1 MGTRT
6 RPDSSFS
13 RHYLTT
19 SNFSGKH
26 LLSTFNNGTNEPNN
40 PPKPERPEPG
50 IDDAPISSS
59 DDEVEAGDRDIVDIS
74 DLEEDKELKA
84 PEKQSLEDKLAESS
98 APARRSGRAPVSKQD
113 GDDKLEVSSSQEKTR
128 ARTSSALD
136 DRDNLI
142 EMWGSSQH
150 SKRRKGAQFSSQ
162 SRPSVSS
169 VPSSQDS
176 KSTSKPQKN
185 KKAYGKKSPQEKKK
199 KKEESSFQMPRE
211 IDMPSPPPSKTRAN
225 GKSPEFKN
233 PPALPNGISSDND
246 PQFAD
251 VLDLPSQDDASPLSS
266 PINTPSPPSSAFN
279 FEFSQADEEITL
291 PKKALCPMC
300 KEEVDPEAL
309 MRFEAQP
316 KQRFRDQMVFCES
329 HQASSA
335 EKEWKS
341 KGYPTIDWDIFDER
355 IRGYYDDLAKF
366 LVPECSS
373 YYRNL
378 LDSAMKSGK
387 AKNFRLTL
395 SGGGL
400 EDISCGYYGT
410 RGSGKMLQAVTTHF
424 APQLRRL
431 AAADNIVKTAG
442 VAGYAQAVL
451 VPELA
456 VRLVK
461 EDMNI
466 DDDQSARQILRDSIS
481 IGEKLNAQLNDVVP
495 VPELDEDKENVAA

>member
-1 MGTRT
+1 M
-6 RPDSSFS
+6 
-13 RHYLTT
+13 
-19 SNFSGKH
+19 
-26 LLSTFNNGTNEPNN
+26 STFNNKTNKPS
-40 PPKPERPEPG
+40 KPERPEPG

-59 DDEVEAGDRDIVDIS
+59 EDEVEAGDQDVANIS
-74 DLEEDKELKA
+74 DLEEDRELKA
-84 PEKQSLEDKLAESS
+84 PVKPSLEDKLAESS
-98 APARRSGRAPVSKQD
+98 APRRSGRASVSKQD
-113 GDDKLEVSSSQEKTR
+113 GEDKPEVSSSQEKSR
-128 ARTSSALD
+128 ARTSSAMEDPETYYLE
-136 DRDNLI
+136 L
-142 EMWGSSQH
+142 WGSSQNG
-150 SKRRKGAQFSSQ
+150 KRRKNAQFSSQ
-162 SRPSVSS
+162 SRFSSGPSC
-169 VPSSQDS
+169 QDN

-185 KKAYGKKSPQEKKK
+185 KKGYGKKSPQEKKK

-211 IDMPSPPPSKTRAN
+211 IDMSSPPPSKTRAN
-225 GKSPEFKN
+225 GKTPEFKN

-251 VLDLPSQDDASPLSS
+251 VSDLLSQDDASPLSS

-279 FEFSQADEEITL
+279 FEFSQADEEIMQ

-316 KQRFRDQMVFCES
+316 KQRFRDQIGFCES
-329 HQASSA
+329 HQTSTA

-341 KGYPTIDWDIFDER
+341 KGYPNIDWDAFDER
-355 IRGYYDDLAKF
+355 IRGHYDDLAKL

-395 SGGGL
+395 SGDGL

-431 AAADNIVKTAG
+431 AAADHIVKTAG

-461 EDMNI
+461 EDMKI
-466 DDDQSARQILRDSIS
+466 DDDQSARQILRDSIG
-481 IGEKLNAQLNDVVP
+481 IGEKLNAQLNDVIP

>member
-6 RPDSSFS
+6 RPDASFS
-13 RHYLTT
+13 RNYLTT
-19 SNFSGKH
+19 RNFSGKH
-26 LLSTFNNGTNEPNN
+26 LLSTFNNGTNEPNKS
-40 PPKPERPEPG
+40 PKPERPEPE

-59 DDEVEAGDRDIVDIS
+59 DNEVETGDQDVVGLS

-84 PEKQSLEDKLAESS
+84 PGKQSLEEKLAESS
-98 APARRSGRAPVSKQD
+98 ARSGRVSMSKQN
-113 GDDKLEVSSSQEKTR
+113 GKDKPEVASSQEKTR

-136 DRDNLI
+136 DRDSLI

-176 KSTSKPQKN
+176 QSISKPQKN
-185 KKAYGKKSPQEKKK
+185 RKAYKKKSPQEKKK

-211 IDMPSPPPSKTRAN
+211 IDMSSPPPSETRTN
-225 GKSPEFKN
+225 GKSSKFKN
-233 PPALPNGISSDND
+233 LPVLPNSISSDND

-251 VLDLPSQDDASPLSS
+251 VLDLLSQDDASPLSS
-266 PINTPSPPSSAFN
+266 PVDTPSPPSSAFN
-279 FEFSQADEEITL
+279 FEFSQADEEIAQ

-309 MRFEAQP
+309 VTFEAQP
-316 KQRFRDQMVFCES
+316 KQRFRDQIVFCES

-341 KGYPTIDWDIFDER
+341 KGYPTIDWDTFDER
-355 IRGYYDDLAKF
+355 IRSHYDDVAKL

-378 LDSAMKSGK
+378 LDSAMRSGK

-410 RGSGKMLQAVTTHF
+410 RGSGKMYCSLSFGHPLSEQ
-424 APQLRRL
+424 
-431 AAADNIVKTAG
+431 D
-442 VAGYAQAVL
+442 
-451 VPELA
+451 
-456 VRLVK
+456 
-461 EDMNI
+461 
-466 DDDQSARQILRDSIS
+466 
-481 IGEKLNAQLNDVVP
+481 
-495 VPELDEDKENVAA
+495 